1 MSNQFML
8 SSAGNLQKRR
18 KIHLDRVDC
27 FTLAKSSE
35 GSSSLTNPLFC
46 SGSKSRKRYNL
57 FPIYKTRKNAMN
69 DRGKTFALGA
79 PGFQSA
85 SDFHRQETCP
95 ELPSAEAE
103 DSPIKSIPKIC
114 ADSYKGQKS
123 IASYFNF
130 NCNNE
135 KQDGKKIRLDTD
147 SRPSSNISTE
157 ASSVIYIS
165 DTDSTSRSPKAT
177 HSSDPS
183 NSQTGTPSKM
193 YSPIKLLRKSS
204 TIYVSDSDSSTSK
217 VNGEQTMQKLQQNDV
232 VKALFEGQRNLA
244 KNSNTKKRKRDGGM
258 KTCPILSKVPRTK
271 VALFTKELGE
281 MNSSDDDVL
290 WTAEETPDSKFG
302 LLGHQP
308 QEKINYFDKIPDEL
322 LQKIFC
328 QLPILDLC
336 LNCNRVCIRWN
347 EVISQEKVDFHL
359 SLALL
364 HYRIKLCNLN
374 IYLQKY

>member
-1 MSNQFML
+1 MSNAFML

-46 SGSKSRKRYNL
+46 SGSKSRKLHNL

-69 DRGKTFALGA
+69 DGDRTFALGA

-103 DSPIKSIPKIC
+103 DSPIKSIQKIC

-123 IASYFNF
+123 IASYFN
-130 NCNNE
+130 CYNE
-135 KQDGKKIRLDTD
+135 KQDGKKNGLDTD
-147 SRPSSNISTE
+147 SRLSSNISTE

-183 NSQTGTPSKM
+183 NSQAGTPSKM
-193 YSPIKLLRKSS
+193 YSPIKLLKKSS

-217 VNGEQTMQKLQQNDV
+217 ANGEQTMQKLQQNDV

-244 KNSNTKKRKRDGGM
+244 KNSNTKKRKREGGK

-271 VALFTKELGE
+271 AALFSKELEE

-290 WTAEETPDSKFG
+290 CTAEEITDSKFG

-328 QLPILDLC
+328 QLPIMDLC

-347 EVISQEKVDFHL
+347 EVISQEKVNFL
-359 SLALL
+359 MSFAIL
-364 HYRIKLCNLN
+364 HITIKFCNFT
-374 IYLQKY
+374 IHLQKI